1 MAISDWID
9 KFKSL
14 FTGQDAS
21 QNTTPE
27 TTPLENISPSDIK
40 PASFAAAPLVTP
52 TPTQTNVNTGAWSA
66 LPVPAPIELPQ
77 VNLFPEQQTTPEIKP
92 FSGNILFPNATFAP
106 NQSSIDAFNKAV
118 EDKNKEDWFSWWW
131 KNLFDGGQYKIWNTD
146 YLLQGSQK
154 KVEEEKNNTISIFSN
169 DIVSKIKSEFP
180 ENKTVE
186 DVYWVWW
193 TSAYTVG
200 SKIDNDE
207 EFVKWMVNFL
217 LTDTT
222 GQAREL
228 EKIAMWDVK
237 SSSQL
242 FENIRQQNKINLSD
256 DVLKSI
262 FSRTPAKSQ
271 ELQTQ
276 LSKIDTTYSKI
287 NDAAR
292 AINPQIFDEFQNT
305 KSTID
310 SIWNKYNL
318 QRQQNAKDALKKNW
332 LITVWT
338 DGTDII
344 GGKAMSML
352 AEYEG
357 DNRRVTQTWSNIVEQ
372 GSAIANTAKA
382 QWYKTLWDK
391 IVVSNYETIQRNK
404 TNLDNILLHLSVE
417 NPDATKSQ
425 LNSLLEKRVSELWF
439 RSQNDYLLMW
449 VKSLDGSDATFAKIM
464 SPEDL
469 LKSQVRVLDEQV
481 RLQQPSSVKN
491 TWAQVNNVLWLT
503 TMPLVWATA
512 EWLENLWVIYGQSRS
527 DLWYTWWLDATKR
540 QEYDYARQTWARVW
554 DVLPETIVSVLSMK
568 YVPVGLNSVG
578 KWMWVVEWI
587 KSGGKAVNLFN
598 NLGNLSKIWVNEAVQ
613 NAMFSSFDTWINT
626 RDQAV
631 FDLWWSILWAWFE
644 SIPLVKSQLRYGKY
658 KDVIDARIQ
667 DNAIYEALTKE
678 KANIIKNNPWIS
690 EDAANIQAKAI
701 VNNPTY
707 KLPKSSVSYDEIKR
721 IVDDAKAIEEAKI
734 KLKESA
740 TPEQLQRYEAIEKL
754 WFTKEKI
761 RQDMLRKTEITDE
774 DMWNYNRLIETAKNK
789 DVPISDLIKAT
800 EFMDT
805 TSKTK
810 VAWLLSDYTINR
822 STAWFATK
830 LPFWYIDE
838 NEFQY
843 TKSVF
848 GKLSPTEK
856 YTIEDISNIS
866 RNINDVDKNPLWLQK
881 DILDKEWKDYKYFD
895 KNKDWTYTL
904 NSDWFKKLGIID
916 QRWNQ
921 AVISQTKDSQTF
933 YQALS
938 EITDVW
944 VNPRDIELMQQY
956 NTFDK
961 VKKAVDNLVPCI

>member
-9 KFKSL
+9 KFKGL
-14 FTGQDAS
+14 FTWQDS
-21 QNTTPE
+21 QEQPQ
-27 TTPLENISPSDIK
+27 PLDTISPSSDI
-40 PASFAAAPLVTP
+40 
-52 TPTQTNVNTGAWSA
+52 TGAWSA
-66 LPVPAPIELPQ
+66 VPVPTPLELPPL
-77 VNLFPEQQTTPEIKP
+77 NLFPEQQQTPEIKP
-92 FSGNILFPNATFAP
+92 SSPDASFATDTKAV
-106 NQSSIDAFNKAV
+106 DAFNKAI
-118 EDKNKEDWFSWWW
+118 EDKNKEEWFSGWW
-131 KNLFDGGQYKIWNTD
+131 KNLFDGGQFKVGNND

-154 KVEEEKNNTISIFSN
+154 KVEEEKNNTVSIFSN
-169 DIVSKIKSEFP
+169 DIVSKIKSDFP

-186 DVYWVWW
+186 DVYGVWG

-228 EKIAMWDVK
+228 EKMAMGDVK
-237 SSSQL
+237 ASSQL
-242 FENIRQQNKINLSD
+242 FENIRQQNKISLTD
-256 DVLKSI
+256 DILKSI
-262 FSRTPAKSQ
+262 FTRTPEKSK
-271 ELQTQ
+271 ELQSQ
-276 LSKIDTTYSKI
+276 LSKIDTSYSKI
-287 NDAAR
+287 NDAAK
-292 AINPQIFDEFQNT
+292 AINPQVFDEFQ
-305 KSTID
+305 KSKTTID
-310 SIWNKYNL
+310 TIWDKYNK

-332 LITVWT
+332 LITVWE

-352 AEYEG
+352 AEYED
-357 DNRRVTQTWSNIVEQ
+357 DNRRATQTWGNIVEQ

-382 QWYKTLWDK
+382 QWYKTLGDK
-391 IVVSNYETIQRNK
+391 VIVSNYETIQRNK
-404 TNLDNILLHLSVE
+404 TNLDNILLQLSVE
-417 NPDATKSQ
+417 NPEATKSQ
-425 LNSLLEKRVSELWF
+425 LNSLLEKRVGGLWGK
-439 RSQNDYLLMW
+439 SQNDYLLMW

-469 LKSQVRVLDEQV
+469 LKSQVRILDEQV

-503 TMPLVWATA
+503 TMPLVWVTA
-512 EWLENLWVIYGQSRS
+512 EWLENVWVIYGQSRS

-540 QEYDYARQTWARVW
+540 QDYDYARQTWARVW

-568 YVPVGLNSVG
+568 YVPVGLNSIG
-578 KWMWVVEWI
+578 KLAGVVEWI
-587 KSGGKAVNLFN
+587 KNGWRAANLFN
-598 NLGNLSKIWVNEAVQ
+598 NLWNLTKIGINEAVQ
-613 NAMFSSFDTWINT
+613 NSMFSAFDTGINT

-631 FDLWWSILWAWFE
+631 FDLGGGILWAWFE
-644 SIPLVKSQLRYGKY
+644 SIPLIKSQLRYGKY

-678 KANIIKNNPWIS
+678 KASIIKNNPWIT

-701 VNNPTY
+701 VNNPKY
-707 KLPKSSVSYDEIKR
+707 NLPSSSASYDEIKR

-734 KLKESA
+734 KLKENA
-740 TPEQLQRYEAIEKL
+740 TPEQLQRYEEIEKL

-805 TSKTK
+805 TWKMK
-810 VAWLLSDYTINR
+810 VIWLLSDYAINKD
-822 STAWFATK
+822 TAWFAAK

-866 RNINDVDKNPLWLQK
+866 KNINDAEKNPLWLQK

-895 KNKDWTYTL
+895 KNKDWTYVL

-921 AVISQTKDSQTF
+921 AIISQTKDSETF
-933 YQALS
+933 YKALD
-938 EITDVW
+938 ENVDAG